1 MPRSFSERRQS
12 RFGVGARSTP
22 RPSDADTKLEPY
34 RIHRSQAEHRVEL
47 PWLRRSCQPPL
58 PTAATAHPLI
68 GREREL
74 AAVRGMLL
82 REDVP
87 LLTLTGPGGV
97 GKTRLALGVADALG
111 NDFPD
116 GVAFIP
122 LALIADPR
130 LVISAVAKA
139 LGMREESRAADRL
152 AAGGAARQA
161 SPAAARQF
169 RACCGIST
177 VGRRSPRVLSAAESP
192 RHEPSAS
199 PTLCRTRIPG
209 STSGV
214 GKGRR
219 ASKRERAR

>member
-1 MPRSFSERRQS
+1 MQTQS
-12 RFGVGARSTP
+12 WNPTTVS
-22 RPSDADTKLEPY
+22 S
-34 RIHRSQAEHRVEL
+34 RSQAEHRVEL

-139 LGMREESRAADRL
+139 LGMREERGSRRST
-152 AAGGAARQA
+152 GCRRRCETGIT
-161 SPAAARQF
+161 
-169 RACCGIST
+169 CCCSTISSMLWNQH
-177 VGRRSPRVLSAAESP
+177 RRSPISSRPV
-192 RHEPSAS
+192 R
-199 PTLCRTRIPG
+199 C
-209 STSGV
+209 
-214 GKGRR
+214 
-219 ASKRERAR
+219 